1 MQCSSFAL
9 LERFRFTT
17 YSVFNE
23 QIEVQDLLLLYVSL
37 AEARLFVLCNKVY
50 IELIEIS
57 GYTKGHY
64 ITFSDASIEKSLY
77 SVLFS
82 PFGD

>member
-9 LERFRFTT
+9 LERFRFHT

-57 GYTKGHY
+57 GYTKGTAA
-64 ITFSDASIEKSLY
+64 ISPDASIEEIFT
-77 SVLFS
+77 VPFS